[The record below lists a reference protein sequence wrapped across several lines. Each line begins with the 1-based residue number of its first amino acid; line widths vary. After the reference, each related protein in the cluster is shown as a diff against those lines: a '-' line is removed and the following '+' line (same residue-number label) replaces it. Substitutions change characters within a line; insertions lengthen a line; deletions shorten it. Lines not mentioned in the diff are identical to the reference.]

1 VAAINTKQNR
11 KNQKLQQNQQDTAA
25 TLKNDES
32 DEEDQFITSYET
44 ISIQVRAQKIF
55 QFVIYFI

>member
-1 VAAINTKQNR
+1 VAAINPKQNR

-44 ISIQVRAQKIF
+44 ISIQVRTQKIF
-55 QFVIYFI
+55 PFCI